1 MSASVKAGFAIGF
14 VIAAILGG
22 LWSWREGMWKPREER
37 QAQTQTSPQSG
48 SVPQSQDS
56 ESSSGGSSSSS
67 APSGPNPVAPSVTP
81 TPRANQPGVTPTPG
95 ATQPGVRPPSN
106 SSPNG
111 ADASPSGAT
120 PSGQANAG
128 ATAKTDVDERKGA
141 FDIVRVEPSGDAV
154 VAGRC
159 AAPCSAELTS
169 NGRVIDTAKAD
180 ASGSFAMTPSALPPG
195 DHQLGLRVTTPDGAK
210 ATSEQTVTVSVPQA
224 PSKEVVVVLNEPNA
238 PSQVLQRP
246 GQEPAAAAPAKS
258 DEQTAVRSDA
268 ASPPTGKVAALSLG
282 AIDAE
287 QGRFFLQGT
296 APVGS
301 KLRIYLNNAL
311 ISEATPGADGRWS
324 LRVERGLTAGA
335 YTARVDHV
343 DASGKVVKRAE
354 SSFDYEGEVAAA
366 PAPKAAEKLADA
378 ASAARPA
385 TPGAAGGEAS
395 AASDKPSAGVGNSDA
410 GSAAAGQQAAQSSG
424 TAGAAQSPGSA
435 AAADPANPVVAAID
449 TASVKRGD
457 SLWRISRTVYGQG
470 RRYTIIFNAND
481 SQIRNPDLIY
491 PGQVLVVPSQG
502 AEASVGAR

>member
-1 MSASVKAGFAIGF
+1 MSASVKAGFVIGF

-111 ADASPSGAT
+111 ADASPSGST

-128 ATAKTDVDERKGA
+128 ATAKPEADERKGA

-159 AAPCSAELTS
+159 AAPCTAELTS

-180 ASGSFAMTPSALPPG
+180 ASGSFAMTPSTLSPG
-195 DHQLGLRVTTPDGAK
+195 DHQLGLTVTTPDGK
-210 ATSEQTVTVSVPQA
+210 KQTSEQTVTVSVPQA

-246 GQEPAAAAPAKS
+246 GQEPAAAAPAKPNG
-258 DEQTAVRSDA
+258 QMAARSGAA
-268 ASPPTGKVAALSLG
+268 ASPADKVAALSLG
-282 AIDAE
+282 AIDAD

-311 ISEATPGADGRWS
+311 ISEATPGLDGRWS

-343 DASGKVVKRAE
+343 DAGGKVVKRAE
-354 SSFDYEGEVAAA
+354 SSFDYEGEAAAA
-366 PAPKAAEKLADA
+366 PAPKAAETPAGS
-378 ASAARPA
+378 ASAAQP
-385 TPGAAGGEAS
+385 AAGREAS
-395 AASDKPSAGVGNSDA
+395 AASDKRSAGIGNSDA
-410 GSAAAGQQAAQSSG
+410 GAPNGD
-424 TAGAAQSPGSA
+424 AAQSPAPA
-435 AAADPANPVVAAID
+435 AGADPANPVVAAID
-449 TASVKRGD
+449 TARVKRGD
-457 SLWRISRTVYGQG
+457 SLWRISRIVYGQG
-470 RRYTIIFNAND
+470 RRYTIIFSAND

-502 AEASVGAR
+502 AEASVGTR